1 MSSFGDRVYQLFGWR
16 RQEPEAMVLW
26 LGLDGCGKTTLL
38 KHCAALKTNHQ
49 GLEDNLDMNRNGS
62 SSSSGSVT
70 VDEITNS
77 LPTQGHE
84 IKSMDLF
91 GMHIVAWDVGG
102 HKSLRHTWRKYF
114 TGSTNV
120 DVLVYV
126 IDSSDRRRIAE
137 SGIAL
142 RLLLDED
149 RLSGVPLLI
158 LANKQDVPTALTSEQ
173 LVRRG

>member
-84 IKSMDLF
+84 IKSMEDLPPAANYILPNWTPRDN
-91 GMHIVAWDVGG
+91 HYRATAWAYLNRVDGG
-102 HKSLRHTWRKYF
+102 DTVLLNGEQYSLV
-114 TGSTNV
+114 S
-120 DVLVYV
+120 
-126 IDSSDRRRIAE
+126 
-137 SGIAL
+137 
-142 RLLLDED
+142 
-149 RLSGVPLLI
+149 
-158 LANKQDVPTALTSEQ
+158 
-173 LVRRG
+173 